1 MSHRFPAHL
10 LAVATVA
17 APAGPLATLARSGFA
32 GKPVS
37 TVGPVVG
44 RLPLPMSTTTHTT
57 TRTMIHTKL
66 THLAATALC
75 VGAALLASPGAQ
87 AQAYPTRPVT
97 IVVPFAA
104 GGGSDTGA
112 RMLAQK
118 LSEKWGQPVVIEN
131 KAGAAGMV
139 GTAAVAKATPDGYT
153 LLVGN
158 IGTQAINGS
167 LYKKMSYDPVNGF
180 APVSLIA
187 ELPLV
192 VLVNAS
198 LPVKTPQELI
208 AHARAHP
215 GAISYSSSG
224 AGSSLHLA
232 AELFQHQSGT
242 QLLHVPYK
250 GSGPAMADLIAG
262 HVQMSFSTVLESSA
276 HVKAGKVRAVALTG
290 ASRSTALPDVPT
302 LAESALPGFNSISW
316 IGLLAPAGTPEA
328 LVEKISADVRELMA
342 GEELR
347 RRYVEQGAVPAAN
360 TPAQFRALIDAD
372 RKRYAEIIRDK
383 GISAD

>member
-1 MSHRFPAHL
+1 MTLPSILSRAL
-10 LAVATVA
+10 GVAVLA
-17 APAGPLATLARSGFA
+17 
-32 GKPVS
+32 
-37 TVGPVVG
+37 
-44 RLPLPMSTTTHTT
+44 
-57 TRTMIHTKL
+57 
-66 THLAATALC
+66 LAANPAL
-75 VGAALLASPGAQ
+75 

-97 IVVPFAA
+97 IVVPFSP

-118 LSEKWGQPVVIEN
+118 LSEKWGQSVVVEN

-139 GTAAVAKATPDGYT
+139 GAEYASKAKPDGYT

-192 VLVNAS
+192 MLVHPSVPAR
-198 LPVKTPQELI
+198 TPQELI
-208 AHARAHP
+208 AHVKANP
-215 GAISYSSSG
+215 GKVSYSSSG

-232 AELFQHQSGT
+232 AELFQAQSGT

-250 GSGPAMADLIAG
+250 GSGPAMADLLAG
-262 HVQMSFSTVLESSA
+262 HVNMSVTTVLESSA
-276 HVKAGKVRAVALTG
+276 QVKSGKVRPIAMTG
-290 ASRSTALPDVPT
+290 SSRSSALPDVPT

-316 IGLLAPAGTPEA
+316 IGLLAPAGTPDT
-328 LVEKISADVRELMA
+328 LVEKISADVREVMA
-342 GEELR
+342 SDELK
-347 RRYVEQGAVPAAN
+347 RRYIEQGAVPAPN
-360 TPAQFRALIDAD
+360 TPAQFRALIEND
-372 RKRYAEIIRDK
+372 RKRYAQIIRDK
-383 GISAD
+383 GITVD